1 VQEKK
6 TLDDAMNGVNFPTD
20 DIVDILTNF
29 NVQVYPR
36 PSNISAI
43 VISVSV
49 MEMVSKPMAVLTKI
63 RQGVSKY
70 WEDVTIYEIDAL
82 YSLSEPTPENIVK
95 LMYFPEGDVKDQ
107 QISRWLVRYVKSLDK
122 DSSSKFLRFC
132 TSSNVIVPGQNIK
145 VELKNCPEAAMR
157 PRAKTCFNIVI
168 LPKNYATYNQMKNN
182 LNFFLKDSQLWD
194 MND

>member
-6 TLDDAMNGVNFPTD
+6 TLDDAVNGVNFPTD
-20 DIVDILTNF
+20 DIIDILTNF

-43 VISVSV
+43 VSSVSV

-122 DSSSKFLRFC
+122 DSSSKFL
-132 TSSNVIVPGQNIK
+132 
-145 VELKNCPEAAMR
+145 
-157 PRAKTCFNIVI
+157 
-168 LPKNYATYNQMKNN
+168 
-182 LNFFLKDSQLWD
+182 
-194 MND
+194 